1 MSAEAPLE
9 VGFVVALL
17 FFGSIVAF
25 AFVGGAGLAQEDAAR
40 KELLAKLTL
49 AFMEDAGINDKLTA
63 CIVTG
68 SAAVCGDAEREI
80 QTLLDKAKVGYCTRV
95 YTTDGSLDTSTCP
108 QRGGDK
114 TKGVARG
121 YLISNVSVVVEV
133 TSS

>member
-25 AFVGGAGLAQEDAAR
+25 AFVSGAGLAQEDAAR

-49 AFMEDAGINDKLTA
+49 AFMEDAGINDKLTV

-80 QTLLDKAKVGYCTRV
+80 LALLDEAKVGYCTRV
-95 YTTDGSLDTSTCP
+95 YTTDGSLNTSTCP
-108 QRGGDK
+108 QGSEDK
-114 TKGVARG
+114 SKGVARG